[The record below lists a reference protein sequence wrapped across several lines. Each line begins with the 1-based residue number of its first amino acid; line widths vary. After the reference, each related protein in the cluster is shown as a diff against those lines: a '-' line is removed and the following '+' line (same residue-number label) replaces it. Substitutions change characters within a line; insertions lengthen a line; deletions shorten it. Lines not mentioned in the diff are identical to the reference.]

1 MIVESSQQESL
12 CFDNQEDKKL
22 EGESEKDLSLS
33 KKEDMEDD
41 LDCKTEGIGPDIK
54 IRAK

>member
-22 EGESEKDLSLS
+22 ETESGNDDSLLE
-33 KKEDMEDD
+33 KEDMEHD
-41 LDCKTEGIGPDIK
+41 LECRVEGITLGIK
-54 IRAK
+54 ISAK